1 MATHHELLGWD
12 EERFWNATLRKL
24 LLVWDEYGRYLEA
37 KHGSPDGEDKSGG
50 KQKPTKANS
59 IDELSWL

>member
-37 KHGSPDGEDKSGG
+37 KHGSPDGEGKSGG
-50 KQKPTKANS
+50 KQKPTKSS
-59 IDELSWL
+59 IDDLGWL